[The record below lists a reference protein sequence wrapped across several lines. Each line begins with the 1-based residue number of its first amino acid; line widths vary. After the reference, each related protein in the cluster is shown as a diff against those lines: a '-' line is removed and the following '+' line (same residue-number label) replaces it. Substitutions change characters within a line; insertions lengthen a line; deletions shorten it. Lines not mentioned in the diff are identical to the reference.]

1 MERRALKKRG
11 WEGIL
16 GVMAAVE
23 ELKEREKGEIGEPK
37 NIVILCID
45 RDNDIGLK
53 TSVATPI
60 VGKDEVFKAAVQ
72 LVTKDPE
79 EADANTMFESLRVLD
94 SLRSVAGDERY
105 EVATIAGSPHGDMEA
120 DRKISREVQEVL
132 GKFPAEAAILVTDGF
147 TDQAVAPI
155 IESYMPIISVQRFAV
170 KHSEALETSW
180 FIILKYAKTLVEDPK
195 YARWIMGI
203 PGLTIL
209 ILTTLYALSLLYP
222 SYLPFTPYAE
232 IAFVIILGS
241 VLVIKGF
248 GIDRAV
254 GSLVSEVV
262 ANPSVLINTFGT
274 IAGIVICILGV
285 NQGFFKVSREV
296 PGEYLSDLMAF
307 LTHFNYAAAT
317 FIEGT
322 IDYFVIGVSIVF
334 IGRTLYY
341 VFKRSRRVWSNS
353 IGLIAVIIIGET
365 LRRATGI
372 LKEPASILTPPA
384 LGFLA
389 WIVLGILAIIIS
401 TIGVHKLEKKF
412 AQHFPNP

>member
-1 MERRALKKRG
+1 
-11 WEGIL
+11 
-16 GVMAAVE
+16 MATVE
-23 ELKEREKGEIGEPK
+23 ELREREKGAIGEPK
-37 NIVILCID
+37 SIVILCVD

-53 TSVATPI
+53 TNVATPI
-60 VGKDEVFKAAVQ
+60 IGKDEVFKAAVQ

-94 SLRSVAGDERY
+94 SLRSVARDENY
-105 EVATIAGSPHGDMEA
+105 EVATVAGSSHGDMEA

-155 IESYMPIISVQRFAV
+155 IESYVPIISVQRFAV
-170 KHSEALETSW
+170 KHSETLETSW

-195 YARWIMGI
+195 YARWTLGI

-209 ILTTLYALSLLYP
+209 ILTTLYTLSLFYP
-222 SYLPFTPYAE
+222 SYFPFTPYAE
-232 IAFVIILGS
+232 IAFVIILGL

-274 IAGIVICILGV
+274 IAGIVICILGI

-296 PGEYLSDLMAF
+296 PGGYLSDLMAF
-307 LTHFNYAAAT
+307 LTHFNYVAAT

-322 IDYFVIGVSIVF
+322 IDYFVIGVSVVF

-341 VFKRSRRVWSNS
+341 VFKRNRRVWSNS
-353 IGLIAVIIIGET
+353 IGLIATIIIGET

-384 LGFLA
+384 LGFLS
-389 WIVLGILAIIIS
+389 WIVFGILVMIIS
-401 TIGVHKLEKKF
+401 TIGVHKLERKF
-412 AQHFPNP
+412 AQHFPSP